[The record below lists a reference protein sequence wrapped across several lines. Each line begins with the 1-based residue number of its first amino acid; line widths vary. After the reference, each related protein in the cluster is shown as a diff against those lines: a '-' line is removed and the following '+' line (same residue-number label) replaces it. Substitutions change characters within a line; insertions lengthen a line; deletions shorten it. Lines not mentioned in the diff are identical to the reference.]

1 MWLVLMPATRVRIT
15 ALAFPVFAFGSVH
28 PQVGH
33 ALGGMGFDDLRVV
46 HVATPFSESKTS
58 FSRLSRSGRPRWLI
72 QNSASNLT
80 GHWYGFACGYF
91 NRNSANRRSS
101 ALTVRFGVIA
111 CPL

>member
-1 MWLVLMPATRVRIT
+1 MPATRVWVA

-33 ALGGMGFDDLRVV
+33 ALAGMRFDDLRVV
-46 HVATPFSESKTS
+46 HVATPFRESKTS
-58 FSRLSRSGRPRWLI
+58 FKRLSRSGRPRWLI

-80 GHWYGFACGYF
+80 GHWYGFACGYLSL
-91 NRNSANRRSS
+91 NSANRRSS